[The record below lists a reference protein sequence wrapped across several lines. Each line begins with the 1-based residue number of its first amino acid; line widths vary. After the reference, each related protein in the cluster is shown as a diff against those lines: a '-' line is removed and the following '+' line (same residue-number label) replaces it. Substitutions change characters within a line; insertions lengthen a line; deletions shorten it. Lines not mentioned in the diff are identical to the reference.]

1 MRDADVFA
9 DEGVFGRGQSRERML
24 REVEQMG
31 VMNYL
36 SHQLYLAAYLS
47 EYAGK
52 VRWRNPSIGVVS
64 TFARETA
71 QAINRVKLVLEGG
84 FVHGYPGLALTPAS
98 PITEWAAV
106 AERVAPFWSVAT
118 DGPDVLLGVRNVL
131 DRAQAALADTVQN
144 ETPKRLIEAAA
155 DLLRVGAFA
164 REPDS
169 RPSAVRVLEQLAM
182 EARMLPSPFGA
193 GEMGGQ
199 NRASAVAKL
208 AARVYAVLDE
218 AETGSWRSGGLAS
231 ITALRALQDALSQC
245 SDDALI
251 GAKAALRSALAAG
264 DRVRVTVLPL
274 DGETANQYGVQV
286 SRRGV
291 PAVYLGQYS
300 PSPDGNVVD
309 VVASPRDKAWRL
321 ADVVMTHIACHE
333 MDALIHHS
341 ATKEREQVKTWVFGD
356 RPQFWLPSGR
366 KGEGAWLRFSEWEAL
381 DEAPA
386 APGSRLPG
394 PG

>member
-47 EYAGK
+47 EYAGN

-84 FVHGYPGLALTPAS
+84 FVHGYPGLALTPNS

-118 DGPDVLLGVRNVL
+118 DGTDVVAGVRNVL
-131 DRAQAALADTVQN
+131 ERAQAALSDTVQD

-169 RPSAVRVLEQLAM
+169 RPSAVRVLEQLAK
-182 EARMLPSPFGA
+182 EASTLPSPFGV

-218 AETGSWRSGGLAS
+218 AEAAGWQSDGVPSMQGWH
-231 ITALRALQDALSQC
+231 ALQGALWQC
-245 SDDALI
+245 SDDALR

-264 DRVRVTVLPL
+264 DRVRVTVVPE
-274 DGETANQYGVQV
+274 DGESADRCVVKVTGGEAQ
-286 SRRGV
+286 
-291 PAVYLGQYS
+291 PWVYLGQYGL
-300 PSPDGNVVD
+300 SPDDVD
-309 VVASPRDKAWRL
+309 LVMQSTTRDRAWRRADSLMDQL
-321 ADVVMTHIACHE
+321 AAKARGLSTAVY
-333 MDALIHHS
+333 
-341 ATKEREQVKTWVFGD
+341 GD
-356 RPQFWLPSGR
+356 NSLFWDPSGR
-366 KGEGAWLRFSEWEAL
+366 EGEGTWLCFSEWEAL
-381 DEAPA
+381 GEASP
-386 APGSRLPG
+386 APGSRLRG